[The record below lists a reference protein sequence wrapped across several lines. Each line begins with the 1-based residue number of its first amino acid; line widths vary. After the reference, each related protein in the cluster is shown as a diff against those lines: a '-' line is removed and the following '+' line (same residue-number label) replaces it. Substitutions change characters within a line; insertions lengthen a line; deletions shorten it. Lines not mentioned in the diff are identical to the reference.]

1 MRRDC
6 SVLGPGGQHK
16 PPLLAPL
23 ESTRFVRTASSR
35 GGRKGDA
42 PGRLLFERAPEGSK
56 RMLAAAATMH
66 QESMLRLLAAER
78 DDVRPQAGEPRPS
91 TSAPVGRAGGTFTRA
106 PPRDLL
112 ASRGAQF
119 RISALDKP
127 AEHESDECQRC
138 ADYRQQIKGLKRR
151 LGSVRYADDHSREP
165 RIDEAR
171 AERDQ
176 LKQVVADL
184 QSRLERSGGETARR
198 RELDC
203 LKDDLREAKNQRCGE
218 VEEKEACIAELQ
230 QIILNRDESIE
241 VYKKEQQ
248 RLQENLRHVSH
259 RLQGAEAAGAAASA
273 ALQEAQSQLQ
283 VQHAGSSSEKELLLH
298 AQVCDS
304 NPRMSPPLTP
314 VSPVLPI
321 ALTNSLFCLALALLP
336 LFLPTQMHELSAQL
350 LDAEERLRVRSQDGA
365 QALEEERHRRLTE
378 AESLS
383 SSIGRLER
391 SMELLVKALKSASR
405 RDEGHAAVVK
415 QLKQVRA

>member
-1 MRRDC
+1 M
-6 SVLGPGGQHK
+6 
-16 PPLLAPL
+16 
-23 ESTRFVRTASSR
+23 
-35 GGRKGDA
+35 
-42 PGRLLFERAPEGSK
+42 
-56 RMLAAAATMH
+56 
-66 QESMLRLLAAER
+66 
-78 DDVRPQAGEPRPS
+78 
-91 TSAPVGRAGGTFTRA
+91 
-106 PPRDLL
+106 
-112 ASRGAQF
+112 
-119 RISALDKP
+119 
-127 AEHESDECQRC
+127 
-138 ADYRQQIKGLKRR
+138 
-151 LGSVRYADDHSREP
+151 RYADDHSREP

-203 LKDDLREAKNQRCGE
+203 LKDDLREAENQRCGE

-248 RLQENLRHVSH
+248 RLQENLRHVSD

-298 AQVCDS
+298 A
-304 NPRMSPPLTP
+304 
-314 VSPVLPI
+314 
-321 ALTNSLFCLALALLP
+321 
-336 LFLPTQMHELSAQL
+336 QMHELSAQL

-415 QLKQVRA
+415 QLKQELGDAQSQLACSGAERDRNMTLLARENGEMSDMLQMLQQQVLALNQEAAEAAAARRQLEGEMQRQAAAHERSIKQVVDLEKHVDDLKSDTTRRVVVVTPKICVSVAPGQIEEIGKLDLPASVLQKLVAKQLGYDPDELFKAEDESSLSNINFFERGTSRLG